1 MKEIGD
7 YIKTELKKSEDETRD
22 YAKILDNQKKAEEA
36 AAKAGAK
43 EDKDLVR
50 GIIDDAK

>member
-1 MKEIGD
+1 MKQIGD

-36 AAKAGAK
+36 DAKAAAKGEK
-43 EDKDLVR
+43 ELVQ
-50 GIIDDAK
+50 GIIDAAK